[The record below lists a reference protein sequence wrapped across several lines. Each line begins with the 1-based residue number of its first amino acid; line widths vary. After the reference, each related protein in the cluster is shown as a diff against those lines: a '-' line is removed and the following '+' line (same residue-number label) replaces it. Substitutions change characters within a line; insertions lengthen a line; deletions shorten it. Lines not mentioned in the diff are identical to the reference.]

1 MRIKTDYP
9 ATSKDAV
16 NLEYIQRIYPVGSL
30 YLSTISTNPSDLLGF
45 GTWEAWGKGKAIV
58 GLDPDD
64 ADFDTAEET
73 RGAKTH
79 TLTSAELPDTDI
91 KVYDGSNWFPL
102 FGTGSSDQSGYFGR
116 PATEFPNAANTGSLT
131 GKAKM
136 DGGSGAHNNI
146 QPSIVAYLWKR
157 TA

>member
-30 YLSTISTNPSDLLGF
+30 YISTLSTNPSDLFGF
-45 GTWEAWGKGKAIV
+45 GTWEAWGKGRAIV

-64 ADFDTAEET
+64 ADWDTAEET
-73 RGAKTH
+73 RGEKTH
-79 TLTSAELPDTDI
+79 TLTAAQSGLPAHTHQQT
-91 KVYDGSNWFPL
+91 VQDGQALYKQSSPA
-102 FGTGSSDQSGYFGR
+102 GSSSYIS
-116 PATEFPNAANTGSLT
+116 ATGTNVNTANPLITASNSTANASE
-131 GKAKM
+131 
-136 DGGSGAHNNI
+136 AHNNI